1 MSKEV
6 FPNTWLNKPEL
17 NIYAKTS
24 ISKLR
29 RSSNLSPTTPFMAGA
44 IEWAQ
49 NSEVRRKGASSVIV
63 NEDIKEN
70 RISPRLLELGPEAN
84 QYEDVKVVI

>member
-24 ISKLR
+24 FSKMR
-29 RSSNLSPTTPFMAGA
+29 KSSNLSPTTPFIAAGA
-44 IEWAQ
+44 IEWA
-49 NSEVRRKGASSVIV
+49 
-63 NEDIKEN
+63 
-70 RISPRLLELGPEAN
+70 
-84 QYEDVKVVI
+84 

>member
-1 MSKEV
+1 VFYKADRFMSKEV

-29 RSSNLSPTTPFMAGA
+29 RSSNLSPTTPFLAGA
-44 IEWAQ
+44 IEWA
-49 NSEVRRKGASSVIV
+49 
-63 NEDIKEN
+63 
-70 RISPRLLELGPEAN
+70 
-84 QYEDVKVVI
+84 